1 MEPMLDKVIKE
12 LHDRKVD
19 CISEII
25 KVVSRTR
32 ELLLELNIC
41 NQDIYKQ
48 ALKDIEYDASNALK
62 LNQYISRYAGQL
74 SGLTYPLKVN
84 KNFELLV
91 GTLEFYKNYTHYLFA
106 DNLIEDLK
114 KEMLSYERV
123 LFKDWDS
130 CFNYIKVFYYS
141 VLILALD
148 KDMGKL
154 RAFFQ
159 NNELFNVNMSSNV
172 QTTVLPCNIE
182 SKLLEFNLVN
192 WKYYHRDELSPP
204 QGELLYFT
212 NGYAFGGSSED
223 LRYKDKKFRSED
235 CMTAVLRWIGAENEF
250 SSQELVEFSTLEI
263 EKFYD
268 AYNSHKKSK
277 FHYILSKYLTPIPAL
292 RNASIGNVFAYREYD
307 VQNDQRKSNYQ
318 YSLVGHIG
326 LVTNIAANF
335 LEFQN
340 ISYARQIPE
349 KEGLLFSKENM
360 NANPHKKYMFFE
372 VIKK

>member
-1 MEPMLDKVIKE
+1 MLDKVIQE

-25 KVVSRTR
+25 KFVSQTR
-32 ELLLELNIC
+32 ELLLESNIC

-48 ALKDIEYDASNALK
+48 ALKDIEHDASNALK
-62 LNQYISRYAGQL
+62 LNQYISQCSGQL

-91 GTLEFYKNYTHYLFA
+91 GALEFCKNYTHYLFS
-106 DNLIEDLK
+106 DNLMEDLE
-114 KEMLSYERV
+114 KEMLSCERMI
-123 LFKDWDS
+123 FKDWDS
-130 CFNYIKVFYYS
+130 CFNYIKIFYYS
-141 VLILALD
+141 VLFLALD

-154 RAFFQ
+154 RTFLQ
-159 NNELFNVNMSSNV
+159 NNGLFNVNMSSNV
-172 QTTVLPCNIE
+172 QATALPCNIE
-182 SKLLEFNLVN
+182 SKLLEFDFVD
-192 WKYYHRDELSPP
+192 WKYYHRDEFSPP

-235 CMTAVLRWIGAENEF
+235 CMTSVLKWIGAENEF
-250 SSQELVEFSTLEI
+250 SSQELVEFSTLDI

-277 FHYILSKYLTPIPAL
+277 FHYILSKYLTPLPTIES
-292 RNASIGNVFAYREYD
+292 ASIGDVFAYREYD
-307 VQNDQRKSNYQ
+307 VQNDPIKSHYQ
-318 YSLVGHIG
+318 YSLAGHIG
-326 LVTNIAANF
+326 LITNIAADF

-340 ISYARQIPE
+340 ISYARQIPK

-360 NANPHKKYMFFE
+360 NANPHKKYMFFA
-372 VIKK
+372 VTKK